1 MGVELPRALKSD
13 IYHGRNLSLEYY
25 NMNILTP
32 FFLSRE
38 MNESNFRRAK
48 LRIYIYFNY
57 FSKGKK
63 KKILKILEVWQCNSI
78 FLFFSYQSTI
88 LTRMG
93 KFTIKKK
100 FTYNFNDENEWSI
113 FTQKNKKIK

>member
-63 KKILKILEVWQCNSI
+63 KKNSQDFRGVAMQLD
-78 FLFFSYQSTI
+78 FLVLFLSEHHFD
-88 LTRMG
+88 MNG
-93 KFTIKKK
+93 
-100 FTYNFNDENEWSI
+100 
-113 FTQKNKKIK
+113 